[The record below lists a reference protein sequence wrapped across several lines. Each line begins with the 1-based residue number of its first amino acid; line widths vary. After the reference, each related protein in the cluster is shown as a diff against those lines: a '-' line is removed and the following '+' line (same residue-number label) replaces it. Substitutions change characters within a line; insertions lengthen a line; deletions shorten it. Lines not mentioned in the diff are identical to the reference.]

1 MFVHAKPEY
10 SQTTPSA
17 NNMNSNPN
25 LQSADISGYSKASI
39 GTLGNSSDP
48 NFGSKHNHSRGSFQL
63 LDPFAI
69 KISIPPIVLLLY
81 VSYRWYSD
89 VDIRLRR
96 IHSAEERHSELMADL
111 ADEINTSSVLKKMTW
126 LSWGSP
132 FSLVRS
138 WYASSHVVMSF
149 TNCVF

>member
-10 SQTTPSA
+10 SQSTSSD

-25 LQSADISGYSKASI
+25 LQSADISRYPKGAT

-48 NFGSKHNHSRGSFQL
+48 NFGSKRNHSRGSFQL

-96 IHSAEERHSELMADL
+96 IYSAEERHSELMADL
-111 ADEINTSSVLKKMTW
+111 ADEINTSSVLKKMT
-126 LSWGSP
+126 
-132 FSLVRS
+132 
-138 WYASSHVVMSF
+138 
-149 TNCVF
+149 